1 MGFITES
8 LFSNQS
14 CNVSQKGV
22 KQVTGNPHNG
32 TTIQKISL
40 KTHIS
45 SLTEMKK
52 KTKSPIMQHVTTC
65 WVFKD
70 NFRTLAFYKW
80 EKIFKLF
87 FSIME
92 NLMIKVLNIV
102 YFIGLFNVSEDE

>member
-14 CNVSQKGV
+14 CNLSQEGV
-22 KQVTGNPHNG
+22 KQGNPHNG

-45 SLTEMKK
+45 LFTEMKK
-52 KTKSPIMQHVTTC
+52 KTKSPIMQHATTC

-70 NFRTLAFYKW
+70 NFRKLAFHKCK
-80 EKIFKLF
+80 KIFKLF

-102 YFIGLFNVSEDE
+102 

>member
-32 TTIQKISL
+32 TTIQKINL
-40 KTHIS
+40 KTHLS

-52 KTKSPIMQHVTTC
+52 KT
-65 WVFKD
+65 
-70 NFRTLAFYKW
+70 
-80 EKIFKLF
+80 
-87 FSIME
+87 
-92 NLMIKVLNIV
+92 
-102 YFIGLFNVSEDE
+102 

>member
-52 KTKSPIMQHVTTC
+52 KKSLAEKNKKLQDNMNCKNLTLLTIDVMYTYILIRTRVRKRILHV
-65 WVFKD
+65 
-70 NFRTLAFYKW
+70 
-80 EKIFKLF
+80 
-87 FSIME
+87 
-92 NLMIKVLNIV
+92 
-102 YFIGLFNVSEDE
+102 